1 MDEEIKKLKEKLKEK
16 EKYNKIMQYQ
26 LKKKDEKIA
35 RQEELINNL
44 YGEINYY
51 EIRSFDALYDAC
63 DELQDKIEE
72 KFGVAKYKEII
83 EWLEKIKEQ
92 Y

>member
-16 EKYNKIMQYQ
+16 EKYNKIMKYQ
-26 LKKKDEKIA
+26 LDKKDKEIA
-35 RQEELINNL
+35 RKDELIDHL

-51 EIRSFDALYDAC
+51 EIRSFEALYDAC

-83 EWLEKIKEQ
+83 EWLEKIKEK